1 MKIKNSL
8 KLILYILPSIALV
21 IALKL
26 MVHYLEIKIIPL
38 NALFSAL
45 IGANIFLLGFL
56 ISGVL
61 SNYKE
66 NEKLPG

>member
-26 MVHYLEIKIIPL
+26 IVHYLEIEIIPL